1 MATKKSSTKAST
13 VPIRKV
19 EAFVKK
25 DMAALRADAKRLSDF
40 LKSAQSGPERL
51 SIKICDCC
59 IKIE

>member
-1 MATKKSSTKAST
+1 MATKKSSTKDT
-13 VPIRKV
+13 VPLRKV

-25 DMAALRADAKRLSDF
+25 DMASLRADAKRLSDF
-40 LKSAQSGPERL
+40 LKSARSGPEAL